1 MKLLNV
7 LVGFLFTMPAFAHH
21 ETTTAASTLDGTTLT
36 LISALTIV
44 AIIAAIRAFPQLKH
58 VRTMEND
65 K

>member
-1 MKLLNV
+1 
-7 LVGFLFTMPAFAHH
+7 MPAFAHH